1 MFRLKKVFYILL
13 AALMILP
20 LVSCEGIGD
29 GAFMGT
35 SSKIECRITACDTRG
50 SDVLDEVTLTG
61 SEAEVLLEYFTRSEY
76 YETVESIMF
85 PRSFTVSFYIYDE
98 NGECVP
104 MYDSDG
110 VLNEFFVQDTDRVYS
125 NSLNLGNLPGAY
137 EKLFGYIIE
146 KGSTGGY
153 FCYIR
158 NSQTW
163 HINTR
168 ISGEPVRNM
177 YQMLTDGTYQT
188 DNDRTAEEKEYIVL
202 SFWGAAKGEF
212 YIYSDDYVEEFDSQ
226 STTSLYQPKG
236 TLTGIYQKALDV
248 YYETLETLTEDEVG
262 YKLNSLSLLGNG
274 KQVPTLEDF
283 ADIGCIS
290 VEEIYTSESSS
301 GEIAYH
307 LILYFE
313 SCTIEQL
320 DEKISVLKNRDGIVD
335 AEKIRLTDYGNP
347 SYD

>member
-1 MFRLKKVFYILL
+1 MKRFFVLILTLVL
-13 AALMILP
+13 AAALA
-20 LVSCEGIGD
+20 SCEGIGD

-35 SSKIECRITACDTRG
+35 SLKIECRITACDTRG
-50 SDVLDEVTLTG
+50 SDVLDEITLTD

-110 VLNEFFVQDTDRVYS
+110 VLNEFFVQDTDMVYS
-125 NSLNLGNLPGAY
+125 NSLNLGNLPGVY

-158 NSQTW
+158 NSQTG
-163 HINTR
+163 HASTR

-177 YQMLTDGTYQT
+177 YQMLTESTYQT

-202 SFWGAAKGEF
+202 SFWGAANGEF
-212 YIYSDDYVEEFDSQ
+212 YIYSDDYVEVFDSQ
-226 STTSLYQPKG
+226 STTSLYQPMGVASGLYAKAKSVFESSLY
-236 TLTGIYQKALDV
+236 TLREKDV
-248 YYETLETLTEDEVG
+248 DASGMWLTRIGVRTKSDKDYTV
-262 YKLNSLSLLGNG
+262 S
-274 KQVPTLEDF
+274 DF
-283 ADIGCIS
+283 VDVGCIYVIEEEENYYS
-290 VEEIYTSESSS
+290 LFFHDMNEYYYSQAVEALERREDIVEVVRIYV
-301 GEIAYH
+301 
-307 LILYFE
+307 
-313 SCTIEQL
+313 
-320 DEKISVLKNRDGIVD
+320 DE
-335 AEKIRLTDYGNP
+335 
-347 SYD
+347 

>member
-1 MFRLKKVFYILL
+1 MKRFFVLILTLVL
-13 AALMILP
+13 AAALA
-20 LVSCEGIGD
+20 SCEGIGD

-35 SSKIECRITACDTRG
+35 SLKIECRITACDTRG
-50 SDVLDEVTLTG
+50 SDVLDEITLTG

-76 YETVESIMF
+76 YETVDSIMF

-110 VLNEFFVQDTDRVYS
+110 VLNEFFVQDTDMVYS

-188 DNDRTAEEKEYIVL
+188 DNDRTAMEKEYIVL
-202 SFWGAAKGEF
+202 GFWGAANGEF

-236 TLTGIYQKALDV
+236 TLTGIYQKALDA
-248 YYETLETLTEDEVG
+248 YYETLEPLTEDEVG

-274 KQVPTLEDF
+274 KQVPTLENF

-320 DEKISVLKNRDGIVD
+320 HEKISVLKMRDGIID
-335 AEKIRLTDYGNP
+335 AGKIRLTDYGNP

>member
-1 MFRLKKVFYILL
+1 MKFKKYFTVVVMLFLITLTACTVDAYEEDENASL
-13 AALMILP
+13 
-20 LVSCEGIGD
+20 
-29 GAFMGT
+29 
-35 SSKIECRITACDTRG
+35 KIECQITACDKRA
-50 SDVLDEVTLTG
+50 SDVLDEVTITG
-61 SEAEVLLEYFTRSEY
+61 NEAEELLVYFTRSEY
-76 YETVESIMF
+76 FELVESIMF
-85 PRSFTVSFYIYDE
+85 PRSFTVSFYTYDE
-98 NGECVP
+98 NGERVP
-104 MYDSDG
+104 MYDGDG
-110 VLNEFFVQDTDRVYS
+110 VLNEFFVQDTDTVYS
-125 NSLNLGNLPGAY
+125 NSLSLGNLPGAY

-168 ISGEPVRNM
+168 MSGESVRNM

-202 SFWGAAKGEF
+202 SFWGAVTGEF

-236 TLTGIYQKALDV
+236 TLTGIYQKAIDV

-320 DEKISVLKNRDGIVD
+320 DEKISVLKTRDGIID
-335 AEKIRLTDYGNP
+335 AGKIRLADYGNP

>member
-1 MFRLKKVFYILL
+1 MKRFFVLILTLVL
-13 AALMILP
+13 AAALA
-20 LVSCEGIGD
+20 SCEGIGD
-29 GAFMGT
+29 EAFMGT
-35 SSKIECRITACDTRG
+35 SLKIECRITACDTRG
-50 SDVLDEVTLTG
+50 SDVLDEITLTG
-61 SEAEVLLEYFTRSEY
+61 SEAEVLLEYFTHSEY

-137 EKLFGYIIE
+137 EKLFGYIVE

-153 FCYIR
+153 FCYMDH
-158 NSQTW
+158 SQTG
-163 HINTR
+163 HTSTR

-202 SFWGAAKGEF
+202 SFWGAANGEF
-212 YIYSDDYVEEFDSQ
+212 YIYSDDYVEVFDQQ
-226 STTSLYQPKG
+226 STTLYQPKG
-236 TLTGIYQKALDV
+236 TLTGIYQKALDA
-248 YYETLETLTEDEVG
+248 YYETLEPLTEDEVG

-320 DEKISVLKNRDGIVD
+320 EKKIAVLKNRDGIVD
-335 AEKIRLTDYGNP
+335 AGKIRLTDYGNP
-347 SYD
+347 AYD

>member
-1 MFRLKKVFYILL
+1 MKFKKYFTVIVMLL
-13 AALMILP
+13 LITLTACA
-20 LVSCEGIGD
+20 VD
-29 GAFMGT
+29 GYEEDADA
-35 SSKIECRITACDTRG
+35 SLKIECQITACDTRA
-50 SDVLDEVTLTG
+50 SEVLDEVTITG
-61 SEAEVLLEYFTRSEY
+61 NEAEELLVYFTRSEY
-76 YETVESIMF
+76 YELVDSTMF
-85 PRSFTVSFYIYDE
+85 PRSFTVSFYTYDE
-98 NGECVP
+98 NGERVP
-104 MYDSDG
+104 MYDGDG
-110 VLNEFFVQDTDRVYS
+110 VLNEFFVQDTDTVYS
-125 NSLNLGNLPGAY
+125 NLLSLGNLPGAY

-168 ISGEPVRNM
+168 MSGEPVRNM

-188 DNDRTAEEKEYIVL
+188 DNDRTAVEKEHIVL
-202 SFWGAAKGEF
+202 DFWGTVNDEF

-226 STTSLYQPKG
+226 STTLYQPKG
-236 TLTGIYQKALDV
+236 TLTGIYQKALDA
-248 YYETLETLTEDEVG
+248 YYETLEPLTEDEVG
-262 YKLNSLSLLGNG
+262 YQLDSLSLLGNG

-290 VEEIYTSESSS
+290 VEVIYTSEKSS

-320 DEKISVLKNRDGIVD
+320 DEKISVLKTRDGIID
-335 AEKIRLTDYGNP
+335 AGKIRLTNYGNP